1 MTLFAQTIFVG
12 FGAQDADRG
21 TEYFEKT
28 RRYIK
33 LAREVTGPILAGRPR
48 VFHHTPATGSRGP
61 ADWVVLEYSARDAAA
76 GYAGLFR
83 LNGLAEETFLFQPR
97 GVDLS
102 RRYAVTLDNRG
113 QTLELSGAELALQ
126 GLPIRL
132 AGAYTSELVLWR
144 EI

>member
-1 MTLFAQTIFVG
+1 MSSRTAPSATSRSNRRR
-12 FGAQDADRG
+12 AARSDR
-21 TEYFEKT
+21 
-28 RRYIK
+28 
-33 LAREVTGPILAGRPR
+33 P
-48 VFHHTPATGSRGP
+48 
-61 ADWVVLEYSARDAAA
+61 ARDAAA

-132 AGAYTSELVLWR
+132 EGAYTSELVLWR